1 MRVFVSSVI
10 HGYEDY
16 RRAAK
21 VAIEALDHEPVGFG
35 ITHTSAA
42 HSPKAVLLGDVEHS
56 DVVVLLLGGRYGD
69 RQESGKSATV
79 EEYEHAQVLRKP
91 VLVFVERV
99 DHRDPDQQAFLDE
112 LSGWDDGL
120 LWTPYS
126 DPIDLSEQVAKALKR
141 HATEAP
147 PPAPEALMQ
156 RLPPTCRTRI
166 ETLQESSPDAANQLV
181 QLLSDP
187 DSRRAGVLSQLAV
200 APVGW
205 MAEASYLVWEAI
217 GEFIDAHMLG
227 DSSMVRQ
234 QAIDAGSPRKP
245 LHLIRQAESL
255 AEQGDRDRAENLI
268 SCVPADHPLLPAVR
282 ALIDNDWSSAAE
294 AITSVGLHEAEDPE
308 LARCAIAR
316 LVRAYDNL
324 DRLDLAIEIL
334 RDANRRFPGHAWLM
348 FHQAGRTLDIVE
360 PTFLGSEQSNNL
372 LTEAAELAVGSR
384 DLFRAWNGPSHLAV
398 DVAAQA
404 YLGLQDPQRA
414 ADVGR
419 LQPDGEATKPEAATP
434 EVRRTMAHALLMLDR
449 ASEVDLI
456 RLDGIED
463 AEAALIRAM
472 QSSSLD
478 DAAALSRMRNALARA
493 ADEPTRRRAL
503 FGIALLGEI
512 DEGAL
517 TEVPEA
523 AVALLRG
530 VAALHNGNA
539 AEARATLLPYRIESP
554 THAYYLAQAQH
565 RDGDTEGA
573 VATLTQAAEH
583 HNAVSLWEPA
593 AKILLDAQELD
604 DAAAMATGA
613 IAKNLPRAAARRL
626 RMMLAEIAE
635 RRLDWREMESC
646 ARAVV
651 NEFPQDTQ
659 AAWTV
664 VVALFR
670 QAKNQEAWAF
680 LTAHELEPFNET
692 TAQIAIIV
700 FDGIDAPHRDAGPVL
715 EIARMFTVSEHVTAL
730 AISTLM
736 TSGDHIRFSEE
747 QQSQLREITDDFF
760 ARFPDSGM
768 LWSYSAVDPEEL
780 LRNLGD
786 LTKDQAV
793 ALEPMVEQV
802 RYGRLPYGVLHG
814 ASGLPYADLLLS
826 VAAGSITAIS
836 GDSERR
842 DRERRA
848 AAAAFGNEVAVDTS
862 VVATAILAELD
873 PNHLAQVFQSVLVG
887 EELIIDARLAVQKA
901 RQPVS
906 GRSTYDPLLGHAAV
920 SPVDEQ
926 QLGATRERARRA
938 LNTLEGWQ
946 TVNSGPLA
954 SPDGLQEHSL
964 RPWDASIRVAINRQC
979 AFWCDDIALRDLAK
993 SVGIPTFGTWALYES
1008 LISTPAGTLLPN
1020 PLEVKAQFLR
1030 ARIADVPIG
1039 LPDLAKAADESEF
1052 SDNVVCGYLSRPLA
1066 WARDTS
1072 ATLEWFLNA
1081 VGMLTAQSQSQRV
1094 ALLLHAGSYGLG
1106 AAVDTSRRSSAIGAL
1121 LAGTIRRVA
1130 DPAVVP
1136 ILLASSRLAAA
1147 DLNPADEP
1155 DPLQHAVRHL
1165 LIPLEDEIGPSPAAR
1180 TVIHTFS
1187 HVDAPDRHTVTTLI
1201 IGDR

>member
-1 MRVFVSSVI
+1 MRVFVSSVVN
-10 HGYEDY
+10 GYEDY

-21 VAIEALDHEPVGFG
+21 AAIEALDHEPVGFG
-35 ITHTSAA
+35 ITHTSSP
-42 HSPKAVLLGDVEHS
+42 HSPKVALLVDVEHS

-69 RQESGKSATV
+69 RQESGKSATH
-79 EEYEHAQVLRKP
+79 EEYEHARALGKP
-91 VLVFVERV
+91 VLVFVEDV
-99 DHRDPDQQAFLDE
+99 NDRDPDQQILLDE
-112 LSGWDDGL
+112 FSDWDDGL

-141 HATEAP
+141 HAAEAP

-156 RLPPTCRTRI
+156 RLPAACRTRI
-166 ETLQESSPDAANQLV
+166 EMLQKSSPDAANQLI

-187 DSRRAGVLSQLAV
+187 DSRRAGVLSQLAA
-200 APVGW
+200 APGGW
-205 MAEASYLVWEAI
+205 LAEASYLVWEAI
-217 GEFIDAHMLG
+217 GEFRDAHMLG

-234 QAIDAGSPRKP
+234 QAIDAGSPRRP

-255 AEQGDRDRAENLI
+255 AEQGKTEQAKNLI
-268 SCVPADHPLLPAVR
+268 SCVPADHPLSPAVR

-334 RDANRRFPGHAWLM
+334 RDANQRFPGHAWLM
-348 FHQAGRTLDIVE
+348 FHQASRTLAIVE
-360 PTFLGSEQSNNL
+360 PTSLGSERSNNL

-414 ADVGR
+414 ADLTR
-419 LQPDGEATKPEAATP
+419 LQPDGEATESEAATP

-449 ASEVDLI
+449 ASEVDVI

-472 QSSSLD
+472 QAISLSD
-478 DAAALSRMRNALARA
+478 DAALSRMRNALARA
-493 ADEPTRRRAL
+493 ADEPSRLRAL
-503 FGIALLGEI
+503 FGLALLGEI

-517 TEVPEA
+517 AEVPEA

-539 AEARATLLPYRIESP
+539 AEARATLLPCRTESP

-593 AKILLDAQELD
+593 AQILLEAQELD

-664 VVALFR
+664 VAALFR

-692 TAQIAIIV
+692 TAQLAIIV
-700 FDGIDAPHRDAGPVL
+700 FDGIDAPHRNAGPVL
-715 EIARMFTVSEHVTAL
+715 EIARMYTDSENVTAL

-747 QQSQLREITDDFF
+747 QQSQLRETTDDFL

-780 LRNLGD
+780 LGNLGD
-786 LTKDQAV
+786 LSKDQAV
-793 ALEPMVEQV
+793 ALEPLVEQV
-802 RYGRLPYGVLHG
+802 RYGRLPYGVLHRVF
-814 ASGLPYADLLLS
+814 ALPYADLLLS

-873 PNHLAQVFQSVLVG
+873 PSHFAQVFQSVFVG

-938 LNTLEGWQ
+938 LNTLKGWQ

-979 AFWCDDIALRDLAK
+979 ALWCDDLALRDLAE
-993 SVGIPTFGTWALYES
+993 SVGIPAFGTWALYES
-1008 LISTPAGTLLPN
+1008 LISTPAGTLLPK
-1020 PLEVKAQFLR
+1020 PLEVKAQMLR

-1081 VGMLTAQSQSQRV
+1081 VGMFTAQSQPQRV

-1106 AAVDTSRRSSAIGAL
+1106 AAVDPSQRSGAIGAL
-1121 LAGTIRRVA
+1121 LAGTTRRVA
-1130 DPAVVP
+1130 DPSVVP

-1155 DPLQHAVRHL
+1155 DPLQHAVQHL

-1187 HVDAPDRHTVTTLI
+1187 HLDAPDRHTVTTLI